1 MNSTIF
7 RAEAFAR
14 KRHEGQTRKGAAQE
28 PYINHV
34 EDVARLTRKFGG
46 NDDEVCAAWLHDT
59 VEDCPPTSVEE
70 ISRAF
75 SPEIASIVQ
84 ELTDDKSLPKAE
96 RKRQQVV
103 NAPHK
108 SQSAALVKLADKSS
122 NLSSL
127 AHSPSPNWDYDRRM
141 EYLRWAKEVVF
152 ALPYHATIGLDHFNS
167 ACTTAEACIKEEF
180 SK

>member
-1 MNSTIF
+1 MNSTIS

-70 ISRAF
+70 IARAF

-84 ELTDDKSLPKAE
+84 ELTDNKSLPKAE

-108 SQSAALVKLADKSS
+108 SKSAALVKLADKSS
-122 NLSSL
+122 NLFSL

-152 ALPYHATIGLDHFNS
+152 ALPSHPTIGLDHFNN